1 MIIFQ
6 PIPELWKLPSLA
18 FPTGIIA
25 GGAPRD
31 FLLGVPPR
39 DIDIFVPHAL
49 EVREAIAVLG
59 AEPVLK
65 YGEYDANYNNS
76 SAYILELPGGL
87 PPLNIVLVRG
97 ELDPKALIDDFDFGI
112 CQVAWPARQGFRI
125 TDPFFTDAAAKRFT
139 FLSGPKYAERSR
151 RRYQNFVK
159 RPHFAGWP
167 LSGLSLEAPARKIKE
182 AVSARPITGR
192 QSQDVT
198 RRRTIRKGAA
208 QCCPACGRRPASP
221 RKP

>member
-1 MIIFQ
+1 MNVFQ
-6 PIPELWKLPSLA
+6 SIPELWKLPSLA

-31 FLLGVPPR
+31 FLLGAPPR
-39 DIDIFVPHAL
+39 DIDIFVPDAR

-65 YGEYDANYNNS
+65 YGEYEVNYNRS
-76 SAYILELPGGL
+76 SAYILEQPGGL
-87 PPLNIVLVRG
+87 PLNIVLVRG

-112 CQVAWPARQGFRI
+112 CRVAWSARQGFRI
-125 TDPFFTDAAAKRFT
+125 NDPFFIDAAAKRFT
-139 FLSGPKYAERSR
+139 FLSGPKYTERSR
-151 RRYQNFVK
+151 RRYKDFVK

-167 LSGLSLEAPARKIKE
+167 LIGLSLEAPARKIKE
-182 AVSARPITGR
+182 AVSDRPITGR

>member
-1 MIIFQ
+1 MSVFQ
-6 PIPELWKLPSLA
+6 PIPKQWKLPSLA

-39 DIDIFVPHAL
+39 DIDIFVPDAL
-49 EVREAIAVLG
+49 EVREAIDVLG

-65 YGEYDANYNNS
+65 YGEYYNHS
-76 SAYILELPGGL
+76 SAYILVQPGGL

-112 CQVAWPARQGFRI
+112 CQVAWSARQGFRI

-139 FLSGPKYAERSR
+139 FLSGPKYTERSR
-151 RRYQNFVK
+151 RRYQDFVK

-167 LSGLSLEAPARKIKE
+167 LIGLSLEAPARKIKE
-182 AVSARPITGR
+182 ALSDRPITGR

-198 RRRTIRKGAA
+198 SRRTIRQGAA